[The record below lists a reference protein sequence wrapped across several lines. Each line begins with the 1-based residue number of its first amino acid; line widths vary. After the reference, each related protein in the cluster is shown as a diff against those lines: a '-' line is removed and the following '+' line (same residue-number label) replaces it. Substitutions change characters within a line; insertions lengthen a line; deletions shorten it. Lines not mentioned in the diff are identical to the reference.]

1 MRSNTG
7 RRGLRSRA
15 LACAV
20 LACGFGGAAAA
31 PPSGEKSGAASFSM
45 NAVEAAFPLPIGADG
60 RVDVFVELTGAAGAD
75 VYADRLAMR
84 GNSIESLRTANAAAR
99 AQVAANAVDQ
109 SQLAV
114 ELSAQGIEF
123 VEQYRV
129 QRVANAIVLR
139 ADPADIQRIA
149 SLPGVKR
156 AEIYYPE
163 EPHNA
168 ASVPFIG
175 APQVW
180 DNTAPALP
188 RGSTGRG
195 IRIGIIDTGID
206 YQHPMFGGTGVLAG
220 YQANDRSVISDTFG
234 GVPLYP
240 TAKVV
245 GGFDFVGDA
254 YNNASVPTPTPDP
267 DPMDCNGHGTHVA
280 GTAAGFGVR
289 TDGSPYAGPF
299 DSATNYRTLR
309 IGPGVAPEASL
320 YALRVFG
327 CGGSTAFTVQAIEYS
342 VDPNGDG
349 DFSDRLDVINMSLGS
364 NFGSPFNP
372 SALASD
378 RAARLGVVVVAS
390 AGNAGETV
398 MISGAPG
405 ASTRTI
411 SVANT
416 TDNAANA
423 ALRVN
428 APSGIA
434 QIYSIGVASFG
445 TVAPTGGF
453 TADVVRVN
461 DDVAAAGGG
470 TVNDGCEPPASAG
483 PGNNWADV
491 SGKIALIDRGL
502 CGFKLK
508 AFNAQLAGATG
519 VIIGNVAS
527 SANPTVP
534 PGMGDDPAVAAV
546 TIPVVSVNLA
556 NANLLRDNLAGLNA
570 TVLAGGDTPNA
581 STSRGPRSGSPL
593 PNVRLKPEV
602 AAPGTSIPSAQTG
615 VVCVAAADG
624 CIVANASG
632 FIAGGVAL
640 TLSGTSMAAPHIAGV
655 AALLRDLY
663 PQDSVDDIKARIVTR
678 SYRNITQFPSGLGAR
693 LGASRVGNGRIDVPA
708 AAASNV
714 FAYSP
719 DEPGLV
725 SVSFDS
731 AVTGPQTRSVVIDNR
746 SSSAQSFTLGI
757 DTVLDAPGV
766 SFTLPGGSSV
776 TVPAQSQITLQV
788 QMISVPALMDHA
800 RDPTLPA
807 TQTATSPLGPVFGAQ
822 PRQFLTEESAYL
834 TFSQGANLVM
844 RLPVYAAPYPA
855 SAIDMPNTIPTGGA
869 ESGSTQV
876 AIGGSGVCSGTLSGT
891 QCTLASPQDQVSLIT
906 PLELQIASPRDS
918 TLPAFVDVQYAGV
931 GYAGSSDEILF
942 GLSTFGPWGTP
953 TFDSTFSFDIDCGT
967 YNAIGTGFDTDT
979 CTGEPDGSLDLRLF
993 ISDQQSLANLFTPST
1008 ASRQDVYV
1016 ASVQVIAPGARQ
1028 GITSVA
1034 PTYVNRFAGNVLNT
1048 RVYDNQVVAVAV
1060 PRARLKID
1068 GRFDWRVRSCFG
1080 FSPTCAGLDVTPTV
1094 RWNRNAQGVDFGGAA
1109 VAPAVPGAT
1118 LPVTWNAA
1126 NLSANGSLGALY
1138 LHHFN
1143 TVGNRAEVALLE
1155 GAAFTDIGIELT
1167 SSTPQPGTGVP
1178 FTLTVRATN
1187 LSTTPAS
1194 NVEASIDLGPGM
1206 SVVGSVANAGSFANG
1221 LWSIGTL
1228 APGAGVTLQLT
1239 TTASVEEI
1247 VEVVA
1252 QAARSAPADTNAANN
1267 RSTVRLRVRPERV
1280 FGDGFESS
1288 AAPPAR

>member
-1 MRSNTG
+1 MSSNIG
-7 RRGLRSRA
+7 RPGLRVGA
-15 LACAV
+15 LACAIF
-20 LACGFGGAAAA
+20 ACGIAAASSGSWSA
-31 PPSGEKSGAASFSM
+31 GQPSGETFAMDAA
-45 NAVEAAFPLPIGADG
+45 EATFPLPIGADG
-60 RVDVFVELTGAAGAD
+60 RVDVFVELTGAAGVD
-75 VYADRLAMR
+75 VYADTLAMR
-84 GNSIESLRTANAAAR
+84 GRSTESLLSANAAAS
-99 AQVAANAVDQ
+99 AQVEANAAEQ
-109 SQLAV
+109 SRLAV

-139 ADPADIQRIA
+139 ADPEDIQRIA

-163 EPHNA
+163 ERHNA

-206 YQHPMFGGTGVLAG
+206 YQHPMFGGAGSLAG
-220 YQANDRSVISDTFG
+220 YQANDRAVITDTFG
-234 GVPLYP
+234 GAPLYP

-254 YNNASVPTPTPDP
+254 YNNASVPSPTPDP

-280 GTAAGFGVR
+280 GTAAGFGVN
-289 TDGSPYAGPF
+289 TDGTPYAGPF

-405 ASTRTI
+405 SSTRTI

-416 TDNAANA
+416 TDNAANG

-434 QIYSIGVASFG
+434 QLYTIGAASFG
-445 TVAPTGGF
+445 TVVQAGGF

-461 DDVAAAGGG
+461 DDLAAAGGG

-519 VIIGNVAS
+519 VIIANVATS
-527 SANPTVP
+527 GNPTVP
-534 PGMGDDPAVAAV
+534 PGMADDATVAAV

-556 NANLLRDNLAGLNA
+556 DGNLLRTNLAGLNA
-570 TVLAGGDTPNA
+570 TILAGGDTPNA

-602 AAPGTSIPSAQTG
+602 AAPGTAIPSAQTG
-615 VVCVAAADG
+615 VVCTALAQG

-632 FIAGGVAL
+632 FIAGGASLV
-640 TLSGTSMAAPHIAGV
+640 LSGTSMAAPHIAGV

-663 PQDSVDDIKARIVTR
+663 PDDSVDDIKARIVTR
-678 SYRNITQFPSGLGAR
+678 SYRDVTQFPGGLGAR
-693 LGASRVGNGRIDVPA
+693 FGASRVGNGRIDTAA
-708 AAASNV
+708 AAASDV
-714 FAYSP
+714 IAYSP

-731 AVTGPQTRSVVIDNR
+731 AVTGPQTRTVVVDNR
-746 SSSAQSFTLGI
+746 SSSAQTFTLGI

-766 SFTLPGGSSV
+766 SFTLPNGSSV
-776 TVPAQSQITLQV
+776 TVPALSQRTLQI
-788 QMISVPALMDHA
+788 QMISVPALMDHV

-807 TQTATSPLGPVFGAQ
+807 TQTASGGLGTSLGAQ
-822 PRQFLTEESAYL
+822 PRHFLTEESAYL
-834 TFSQGANLVM
+834 TFSQGGSLVM

-855 SAIDMPNTIPTGGA
+855 SAIEMPNTIPTGGA
-869 ESGSTQV
+869 DSGSTQV
-876 AIGGSGVCSGTLSGT
+876 AIGGSGVCTGVLAGT
-891 QCTLASPQDQVSLIT
+891 QCALDTSQDQVSLIT
-906 PLELQIASPRDS
+906 PLELQIASPRNPV
-918 TLPAFVDVQYAGV
+918 LPPYVDVQYAGV
-931 GYAGSSDEILF
+931 GYSSDSDAVIF

-953 TFDSTFSFDIDCGT
+953 TVDSTFSFDIDCGT
-967 YNAIGTGFDTDT
+967 YNAIGADFDGDT
-979 CTGEPDGSLDLRLF
+979 CTGDPDGVFDFRLF
-993 ISDQQSLANLFTPST
+993 ISDQQALANLLAPST
-1008 ASRQDVYV
+1008 ASRQDVYLATV
-1016 ASVQVIAPGARQ
+1016 LVTAPGARA
-1028 GITSVA
+1028 GTVFLA
-1034 PTYVNRFAGNVLNT
+1034 GYVNVFAANQLNT
-1048 RVYDNQVVAVAV
+1048 RVYDNEVVALTVA
-1060 PRARLKID
+1060 RSDLKID

-1080 FSPTCAGLDVTPTV
+1080 FTPTCAGLDVTPTA
-1094 RWNRNAQGVDFGGAA
+1094 RWNRNAQGLDFAGAV
-1109 VAPAVPGAT
+1109 VAPSVPGAT
-1118 LPVTWNAA
+1118 LPVSWNSA
-1126 NLSANGSLGALY
+1126 NLAANGSLGALY

-1167 SSTPQPGTGVP
+1167 SSTPQPGTDVP
-1178 FTLTVRATN
+1178 FTLTVRVTN

-1194 NVEASIDLGPGM
+1194 DVEASIDLGPGM
-1206 SVVGSVANAGSFANG
+1206 DVVSSVATQGSYADG
-1221 LWSIGTL
+1221 LWSVGAL
-1228 APGAGVTLQLT
+1228 APGAVVTLQLT
-1239 TTASVEEI
+1239 TTASIEEI

-1252 QAARSAPADTNAANN
+1252 QATRSAPADTNAANN
-1267 RSTVRLRVRPERV
+1267 RSTVRLTVRPEGI
-1280 FGDGFESS
+1280 FGDGFEAS
-1288 AAPPAR
+1288 APPRVR